1 MRASTDAFKSRCE
14 RTIDVFIVADVRL
27 CRSSLAQLL
36 TKRRCF
42 GVVGVDSC
50 RLEILADPRIEAADV
65 ILIDVRSTDSM
76 EFIRAAYA
84 RTPKRKITAYAVPNL
99 LDEIVSYAEAGAS
112 GYLIPEASSRDLFV
126 VIERTVR
133 GSFSYPPE
141 VMAMIVRRLA
151 NASRP
156 SSVGEASLLSPR
168 ETEVLD
174 QIVQGRSN
182 KEIASSL
189 KIEVHT
195 VKNHVHNILAK
206 LHLRRRFEAARW
218 SEARRPGSR

>member
-1 MRASTDAFKSRCE
+1 
-14 RTIDVFIVADVRL
+14 
-27 CRSSLAQLL
+27 
-36 TKRRCF
+36 
-42 GVVGVDSC
+42 
-50 RLEILADPRIEAADV
+50 
-65 ILIDVRSTDSM
+65 
-76 EFIRAAYA
+76 
-84 RTPKRKITAYAVPNL
+84 
-99 LDEIVSYAEAGAS
+99 
-112 GYLIPEASSRDLFV
+112 
-126 VIERTVR
+126 
-133 GSFSYPPE
+133 
-141 VMAMIVRRLA
+141 MIVRRLA